1 MFVCVF
7 GGGGACQFS
16 FSMWIEVLVVISI
29 LNVHQCNPRHY
40 IHSEPVKHQ
49 QDERETAKGI
59 KLIEVLLLKYY
70 RNQLKELNW
79 SRWLRIF
86 ILPHA
91 IYNVYIVSIWF
102 KHVLQ
107 WICQSILR
115 IYFPCSWILV
125 KQTFFKKEEDMF
137 AKSADIFLFPYS
149 GRINVFLLKH
159 FKIKVFTSD
168 SVSIRTHFKA
178 FNWLLEHVI
187 TKSDLI

>member
-1 MFVCVF
+1 MIYARCLCVCLE
-7 GGGGACQFS
+7 GGGACPFS

-125 KQTFFKKEEDMF
+125 KQTFKK
-137 AKSADIFLFPYS
+137 K
-149 GRINVFLLKH
+149 K
-159 FKIKVFTSD
+159 KIKPCLQ
-168 SVSIRTHFKA
+168 
-178 FNWLLEHVI
+178 NLLIFFSFHIQDESMFSSWNI
-187 TKSDLI
+187 LK

>member
-1 MFVCVF
+1 MMYARCLCVC
-7 GGGGACQFS
+7 GGGGACPFS

-59 KLIEVLLLKYY
+59 KLNDVLLLTYY

-91 IYNVYIVSIWF
+91 IYNVYIIIKLYDSNMSYNESVN
-102 KHVLQ
+102 
-107 WICQSILR
+107 
-115 IYFPCSWILV
+115 P
-125 KQTFFKKEEDMF
+125 FFEYISR
-137 AKSADIFLFPYS
+137 ALGFL
-149 GRINVFLLKH
+149 
-159 FKIKVFTSD
+159 
-168 SVSIRTHFKA
+168 
-178 FNWLLEHVI
+178 
-187 TKSDLI
+187 